1 LSSDQASGPVDQ
13 AKLAEL
19 RALER
24 PGKEGFFAKILGVF
38 LDDAEKQVE
47 RIRRAAQERDHEAV
61 AIAAHTL
68 KGSSYYVGA
77 GRLAD
82 LCRQLEELAE
92 QGILEDE
99 PAAGVEREL
108 VEVSAVLAA
117 EAAKAKS

>member
-1 LSSDQASGPVDQ
+1 MSNHQASGPIDQ
-13 AKLAEL
+13 TKLAEL

-24 PGKEGFFAKILGVF
+24 PGKEGFFAKFLGVF
-38 LDDAEKQVE
+38 LADAEKQVE

-82 LCRQLEELAE
+82 LCRRLEDLAE
-92 QGILEDE
+92 QGVLEGE
-99 PAAGVEREL
+99 PAAAVEREL
-108 VEVSAVLAA
+108 AEVSAVLAA